1 MSFSVNTNAG
11 ALVALQNLATTQSQ
25 LTTTQNRINTG
36 LKVASAKDN
45 AAIFGIAQNQRATSQ
60 SLNSVISSLQR
71 GQSTV
76 DVALSAGSSVSD
88 LLNQMKEKALAA
100 VDVTLD
106 TTSRAAL
113 NDEFVSLRNQITT
126 VTSNAVFN
134 GANLINGGTTQ
145 LQALANESGSQ
156 VISVAHQSLALGGVN
171 VTVASTAS
179 ISTTAAASIQIAAL
193 NTSIAN
199 VSSALGK
206 LGTGSKALASHQT
219 FITNLQNTIDVGVG
233 NLVDADLAKE
243 SANLQALQTKQ
254 QLGIQALSI
263 ANQSSSILLDRRDGK
278 QGHGLRCHPR
288 SHLRPE
294 ARPATRRYGDVG
306 KSGRSKPGSG
316 GYATGHRRGQ
326 SHQFLR
332 LQDRQSADG
341 RGDPAVAKGTGPAA
355 ARATRLR
362 SRRHGPREGLILED
376 AAERERAAKVLIPPR
391 APGGGNRRWR

>member
-11 ALVALQNLATTQSQ
+11 ALVALQNLSTTQSQ
-25 LTTTQNRINTG
+25 LTSTQNRINTG
-36 LKVASAKDN
+36 LKVSSAKDN
-45 AAIFGIAQNQRATSQ
+45 AAIYGIAQNQRATSN

-106 TTSRAAL
+106 TTSRTAL
-113 NDEFVSLRNQITT
+113 NNEFISLRNQITT

-134 GANLINGGTTQ
+134 GANLIDTGSTQ
-145 LQALANESGSQ
+145 LQALANESGTQ
-156 VISVAHQSLALGGVN
+156 VISVAHQSLSLGGAN
-171 VTVASTAS
+171 VTVTAAAS
-179 ISTTAAASIQIAAL
+179 IGTTAAASIQIAAL
-193 NTSIAN
+193 NTSISN

-219 FITNLQNTIDVGVG
+219 FITNLQNSIDVGIG

-263 ANQSSSILLDRRDGK
+263 ANQSSSILL
-278 QGHGLRCHPR
+278 GLF
-288 SHLRPE
+288 
-294 ARPATRRYGDVG
+294 
-306 KSGRSKPGSG
+306 K
-316 GYATGHRRGQ
+316 
-326 SHQFLR
+326 
-332 LQDRQSADG
+332 
-341 RGDPAVAKGTGPAA
+341 
-355 ARATRLR
+355 
-362 SRRHGPREGLILED
+362 
-376 AAERERAAKVLIPPR
+376 
-391 APGGGNRRWR
+391 